1 MFRAGLGRWVSVAK
15 LGPDEPVT
23 CVHWACTMGRSV
35 ELVAVGA
42 GSHVTVFSLRDAAD
56 APKVPPSCSTHGA
69 CFDRR
74 RSMQHGINKC
84 WLCMQLWMVQGCMQ
98 GAALR

>member
-1 MFRAGLGRWVSVAK
+1 MFRPGLGRWVSAVK

-42 GSHVTVFSLRDAAD
+42 GSHVTVFSLRGAAD
-56 APKVPPSCSTHGA
+56 APKVPRCFSPHGA
-69 CFDRR
+69 CFDMGNETQCRETFSGR
-74 RSMQHGINKC
+74 
-84 WLCMQLWMVQGCMQ
+84 
-98 GAALR
+98 